1 MKTLTKALAA
11 AAIVGA
17 SITSAQAWW
26 GGGPWS
32 TWNNGGAPWTGFT
45 DMFGDIDANFSSRG
59 WGRGHGYGYPYYGYG
74 YGPYGFAGPHGYPY
88 VGGPALAPY
97 AVAPAA
103 PVAESK

>member
-1 MKTLTKALAA
+1 MKTLTKTLAA

-45 DMFGDIDANFSSRG
+45 DMFGDIDANFSRRG